1 MLIVPSLRN
10 SISYH
15 LPTMYLPINSAQESA
30 TSLTHKPTGPAQLC
44 LQFASSVNSTSLQ
57 IWGTIYMGSF
67 SIQMFSLI
75 GNQGLLLGV
84 YQLLALTS
92 ILLVY
97 PYICWQQG
105 Q

>member
-1 MLIVPSLRN
+1 
-10 SISYH
+10 
-15 LPTMYLPINSAQESA
+15 
-30 TSLTHKPTGPAQLC
+30 
-44 LQFASSVNSTSLQ
+44 
-57 IWGTIYMGSF
+57 MGSF

-97 PYICWQQG
+97 PYIC
-105 Q
+105 